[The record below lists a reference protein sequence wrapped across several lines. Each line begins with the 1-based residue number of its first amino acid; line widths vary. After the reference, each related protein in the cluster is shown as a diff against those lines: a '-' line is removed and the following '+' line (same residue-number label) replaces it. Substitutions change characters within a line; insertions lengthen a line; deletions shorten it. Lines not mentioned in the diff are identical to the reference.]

1 MKKKIIYWW
10 IWLVVLIWAW
20 IWFFLLKHKNQAEPW
35 KEDTTT
41 KVTKE
46 TVVKDWTIEL
56 WDRKITIWQLWN
68 IDEESVVDIAKKAKE
83 EELKVNTEIEKR
95 KTEKWIQEWEEIPEE
110 IKKDLTYY
118 YNKEDKWTLEME
130 KWLFYSISETDS
142 FMNPEWFILDEDW
155 NKIFLTP
162 ETDEDGKEIQKERK
176 DFKWSMY
183 AKECVYMKN
192 PLITKDNKETE
203 INKYLTQFKNDLKF
217 FKWEAPKFQLSW
229 WLEYLVIQLWKYE
242 KQMKEIEKWLK
253 EPFLNKYDW
262 NKPFKNQEI
271 QFENKIKEMIQ
282 TRKDICEVM
291 FNFPID
297 QEAPKR
303 DITWSITII
312 EPKKEEPKKSNTSK
326 NTQNQSKKNKKK
338 PNQSKNTS
346 NTTKQPSNTSKNN
359 NKPSNTQSNTPKKQ
373 ENTKK

>member
-1 MKKKIIYWW
+1 
-10 IWLVVLIWAW
+10 
-20 IWFFLLKHKNQAEPW
+20 
-35 KEDTTT
+35 
-41 KVTKE
+41 
-46 TVVKDWTIEL
+46 
-56 WDRKITIWQLWN
+56 
-68 IDEESVVDIAKKAKE
+68 
-83 EELKVNTEIEKR
+83 
-95 KTEKWIQEWEEIPEE
+95 
-110 IKKDLTYY
+110 
-118 YNKEDKWTLEME
+118 
-130 KWLFYSISETDS
+130 
-142 FMNPEWFILDEDW
+142 MNPEWFILDEDW

-326 NTQNQSKKNKKK
+326 NTQNQSKKNQKK
-338 PNQSKNTS
+338 PNTSKNTS